1 MCPRKESNPYLLLR
15 TEPLYPLSYEGKD
28 VSLTLSWYHLHDI
41 FSTRY
46 MSRLIIKGG
55 RKLEGIWP
63 LSGNK
68 NEALPLVAASLL
80 FNNNLILKNLPMLED
95 VKVMM
100 AIAKSLGVSIKSSS
114 DRHIF
119 NTTGNVAKSIPS
131 DFSAKVR
138 GSLLF
143 LSPLLLLNGRADI
156 PSSGGDKIGLRKIDH
171 HLEVFR
177 AFGCKIIRDKIIAD
191 QQVLNS
197 GREIKIWLSEPSVT
211 ATEGAMLLASRTRGT
226 TIIKNAACEPHVI
239 GLGKVLQ
246 DAGAIITG
254 LGTNLISI
262 KGLSRFKRVEHTI
275 GDDFMEMGSVLTLSA
290 IFNNNI
296 KIPIKKISEY
306 EKIFEMME
314 KFGKRVIFDNKIIK
328 VANIKG
334 REDTQIEEIS
344 SQPWPSFPSDLMSVF
359 IVLATQTN
367 GQYLFHEKM
376 FESRLYFTDQLK
388 SLGAKLVLC
397 DPHRV
402 LVIGSSILRGVK
414 LVSPDIRAGM
424 ALVIAALVAKGES
437 IIDNAEQL
445 DRGYENIVGKLIN
458 IGADIK
464 KEG

>member
-1 MCPRKESNPYLLLR
+1 
-15 TEPLYPLSYEGKD
+15 
-28 VSLTLSWYHLHDI
+28 
-41 FSTRY
+41 
-46 MSRLIIKGG
+46 
-55 RKLEGIWP
+55 
-63 LSGNK
+63 
-68 NEALPLVAASLL
+68 
-80 FNNNLILKNLPMLED
+80 
-95 VKVMM
+95 
-100 AIAKSLGVSIKSSS
+100 
-114 DRHIF
+114 
-119 NTTGNVAKSIPS
+119 
-131 DFSAKVR
+131 
-138 GSLLF
+138 
-143 LSPLLLLNGRADI
+143 
-156 PSSGGDKIGLRKIDH
+156 
-171 HLEVFR
+171 
-177 AFGCKIIRDKIIAD
+177 
-191 QQVLNS
+191 
-197 GREIKIWLSEPSVT
+197 
-211 ATEGAMLLASRTRGT
+211 
-226 TIIKNAACEPHVI
+226 
-239 GLGKVLQ
+239 
-246 DAGAIITG
+246 
-254 LGTNLISI
+254 
-262 KGLSRFKRVEHTI
+262 
-275 GDDFMEMGSVLTLSA
+275 MEMGSVLTLSA